1 MSTKGAITKDV
12 LASILDDKLKPIM
25 STMEGLKESVHFI
38 SDKFDTITKNF
49 DELEKRFSATELEN
63 KHLKAEVLRLS
74 SIVEHH
80 SVQINDIE
88 QYSRRDCVEIA
99 GVPEGEQ
106 ENTNELVMKIGNLIG
121 VNINE
126 SDISVSHRLPKPSYS
141 SRAREGMPGFNT
153 NHPKIIVKFVRRVT
167 KEQFYR
173 ARKHLKD
180 KSTRDIGFSTAS
192 VNKIFISESL
202 T

>member
-1 MSTKGAITKDV
+1 M
-12 LASILDDKLKPIM
+12 
-25 STMEGLKESVHFI
+25 
-38 SDKFDTITKNF
+38 
-49 DELEKRFSATELEN
+49 
-63 KHLKAEVLRLS
+63 
-74 SIVEHH
+74 
-80 SVQINDIE
+80 
-88 QYSRRDCVEIA
+88 
-99 GVPEGEQ
+99 PEGEQ

-126 SDISVSHRLPKPSYS
+126 SDISVSHRFPKPSYS